1 MLSSTP
7 SSQPDTPEK
16 CTCGAVLAENARFC
30 HRCGRPVHEMSAT
43 ELEELFP
50 TPPPPA
56 PAIALPPPPMPI
68 GWSNPI
74 ALRVAIMMSL
84 AITMPELLPYLNSLF
99 FLWWFLAGWGAVW
112 LYGRLTGLRLT
123 ISAGAHLGFLTG
135 VFTSLIV
142 ALILAS
148 QLTSTEVRDALNQ
161 QMMKDPRTADVMNH
175 PAALACVAIMLV
187 LMIFGIVAAICTTGG
202 ALGARFST
210 SEPKA

>member
-1 MLSSTP
+1 MLPST
-7 SSQPDTPEK
+7 QPDK
-16 CTCGAVLAENARFC
+16 CTCGAVFAENARFC
-30 HRCGRPVHEMSAT
+30 HRCGRPVHEMTTA

-50 TPPPPA
+50 TPPPPVQ
-56 PAIALPPPPMPI
+56 PIVVPPPPMPI

-112 LYGRLTGLRLT
+112 LYSRLTGMHLT

-135 VFTSLIV
+135 IFTFLSV

-148 QLTSTEVRDALNQ
+148 QLASSEVREALNQ

-175 PAALACVAIMLV
+175 PAVLGCVAIMV
-187 LMIFGIVAAICTTGG
+187 LAVIFGIVAVVCTTGG

-210 SEPKA
+210 TEPKA